1 MDKMLIVTL
10 VNNGQLNSSNITV
23 GGQQQLATQQLH
35 MAGQQQQSTQ
45 QLQVVRLSNGQT
57 VALNGNSGVEIKVF
71 GS

>member
-1 MDKMLIVTL
+1 MLIVTL

-35 MAGQQQQSTQ
+35 MTGQQQQQSTQ

-71 GS
+71 